1 MEERPRGLSSTGR
14 KRGTAVLNIPR
25 GETKV
30 VLQQRLKLLCLYPE
44 MGTDTG
50 FSNIKQYYL
59 FLQSFTQP
67 VLNHFNCDTSSKYKQ
82 ITVTN

>member
-30 VLQQRLKLLCLYPE
+30 VLQQRLKLE
-44 MGTDTG
+44 GSVTKVAGSFG
-50 FSNIKQYYL
+50 FFRLPISFCIYL
-59 FLQSFTQP
+59 NT
-67 VLNHFNCDTSSKYKQ
+67 LNHFSCDT
-82 ITVTN
+82 

>member
-30 VLQQRLKLLCLYPE
+30 VLQQRLKLE
-44 MGTDTG
+44 GSVTKVTG
-50 FSNIKQYYL
+50 SFG
-59 FLQSFTQP
+59 FLRPSIQFLLSFIFTK
-67 VLNHFNCDTSSKYKQ
+67 LT
-82 ITVTN
+82 